1 MKVPLTW
8 KEHHFCIHHFRK
20 TKDNCLWQSKY
31 IKPNLVVM
39 LLDSCHLDNT
49 KFPKCKFGEVN
60 CQHIKGGGSGY
71 KDNSKANNIGCP
83 KKVPIKWLF

>member
-1 MKVPLTW
+1 MEGAPLL
-8 KEHHFCIHHFRK
+8 HLSFQ
-20 TKDNCLWQSKY
+20 KDNCLWQSKY

-49 KFPKCKFGEVN
+49 KSPKCKFGGVN

-71 KDNSKANNIGCP
+71 EDNSKANNNGCP
-83 KKVPIKWLF
+83 RKVPIIWLF